1 MGLTETGTSVSNEAP
16 VEPSEGGQPRPRGV
30 AHTPEAGRRILSA
43 WTVLAAALL
52 ISLGAASVIVEL
64 RGNAVND
71 RRTVLALKDIE
82 TQAYRLSSLEWQAV
96 AEGRVSPEVAEQ
108 VQDARGSMSS
118 LLDGIERL
126 EETSEEEESA
136 CSG

>member
-1 MGLTETGTSVSNEAP
+1 M
-16 VEPSEGGQPRPRGV
+16 

-43 WTVLAAALL
+43 WAVLAAALL

-64 RGNAVND
+64 RGHADKD

-108 VQDARGSMSS
+108 VQGARGSMSS
-118 LLDGIERL
+118 LLDGIGRL
-126 EETSEEEESA
+126 EQMSEEEESVRRVA
-136 CSG
+136 GAFRAYDAFLAS